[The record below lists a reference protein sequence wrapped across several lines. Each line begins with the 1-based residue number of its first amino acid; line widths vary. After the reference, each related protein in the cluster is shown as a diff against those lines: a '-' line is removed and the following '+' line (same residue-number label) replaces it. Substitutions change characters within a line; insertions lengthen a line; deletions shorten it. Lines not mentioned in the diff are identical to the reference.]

1 MTTVFI
7 AVEHPK
13 SGQEW
18 VRIFQELQPDWQVL
32 EWTPGLAIKADI
44 AIVWR
49 PDAQLFVEQPQLKA
63 VFNMGAGVDA
73 IDFDVIPEQIP
84 VYRVEDGG
92 MAVQMAEYA
101 IYGVLNAT
109 QRFAP
114 YVELQQQNTWKVI
127 RPVHREQW
135 PIGVMGYGQIGQKV
149 VQSLEVLGYPVS
161 AWVRTARHDSNGT
174 KLYAGEHE
182 FDAFL
187 AASRILVNVLP
198 LTPETTGLLN
208 KSNLLKLQPDSYLIN
223 MARGPHVVDQD
234 LLEVIDSGH
243 MSGALLDVFHQEPLP
258 ATHPFWQHPRITMT
272 PHISGVSL
280 RYPTARHIHEKA
292 VAFLGGQS
300 ISGLVQRQRLY

>member
-32 EWTPGLAIKADI
+32 EWTPGLAAKADI

-73 IDFDVIPEQIP
+73 IDFDVIPEHIP

-114 YVELQQQNTWKVI
+114 YVELQQQNTWKVL

-149 VQSLEVLGYPVS
+149 VQSLQVLGYPVN
-161 AWVRTARHDSNGT
+161 AWVRTARQAPAGV
-174 KLYAGEHE
+174 KLYAGAQEL
-182 FDAFL
+182 DAFL

-198 LTPETTGLLN
+198 LTPETTGLLD
-208 KSNLLKLQPDSYLIN
+208 KTNLLKLQPNSYLIN

-243 MSGALLDVFHQEPLP
+243 MTGALLDVFHQEPLP
-258 ATHPFWQHPRITMT
+258 ATHPFWQHPRIMIT
-272 PHISGVSL
+272 PHIYGVSL
-280 RYPTARHIHEKA
+280 RYTTARHIHEKA
-292 VAFLGGQS
+292 QAFLTGQP